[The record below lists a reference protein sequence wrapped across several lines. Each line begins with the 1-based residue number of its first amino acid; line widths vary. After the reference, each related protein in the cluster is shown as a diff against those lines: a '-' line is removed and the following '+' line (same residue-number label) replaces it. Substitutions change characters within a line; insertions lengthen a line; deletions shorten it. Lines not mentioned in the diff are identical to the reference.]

1 MGERESAERLGQS
14 VPIPEARRILPT
26 VIDIKAKVVAVAGS
40 LHVGV
45 KQADV
50 HATVLGCLQQPAAV
64 HVAVTTVY
72 NYIWPLAQSISQVF
86 SSGECHVPLNPFTA
100 AVSYTHLTLPTN
112 HRV

>member
-86 SSGECHVPLNPFTA
+86 SQ
-100 AVSYTHLTLPTN
+100 
-112 HRV
+112 